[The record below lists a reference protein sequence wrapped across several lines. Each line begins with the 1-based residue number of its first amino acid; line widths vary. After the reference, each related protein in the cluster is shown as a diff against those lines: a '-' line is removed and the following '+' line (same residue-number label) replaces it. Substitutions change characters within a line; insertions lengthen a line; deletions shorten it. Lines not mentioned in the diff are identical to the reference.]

1 MEMIFHLLICIF
13 MFLFVAMIVVFNV
26 ARVVYWIKCIRIK
39 DCSKRSC
46 RFKTF
51 CYKYY
56 ESYSKEEIARLQKF
70 LEESNLSDEVVS
82 KEERDRRHKEKY
94 KR

>member
-1 MEMIFHLLICIF
+1 

-26 ARVVYWIKCIRIK
+26 ARVVYWIKCFKIK

-46 RFKTF
+46 RFKVF

-56 ESYSKEEIARLQKF
+56 ESYTEEDIARIMKM
-70 LEESNLSDEVVS
+70 LEENAEL
-82 KEERDRRHKEKY
+82 EKSRQEQED
-94 KR
+94 KT